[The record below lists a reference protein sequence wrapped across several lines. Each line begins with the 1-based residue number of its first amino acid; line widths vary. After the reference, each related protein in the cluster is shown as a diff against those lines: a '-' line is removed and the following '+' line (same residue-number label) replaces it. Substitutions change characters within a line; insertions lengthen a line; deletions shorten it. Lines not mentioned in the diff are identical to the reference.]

1 MGSRKEIACMIFES
15 YWDVLSNLPTRRKR
29 NDMCGALVEA
39 FFTGNSCAD
48 RFKGETLGVYMQL
61 EERMFYSRKKAI
73 AGRAGGVAKSQAKR
87 LANALANPL
96 ANTLADG
103 VANDVADGVANAQ
116 AKAQANAKQ
125 SAKPKTKT
133 KNKYLV
139 DSECVVDKALEEH
152 TQTAISDYFK
162 AKGASDDLATRFYRN
177 YAAQGWK
184 RANGQPVTDW
194 RILADQWIEEESEPA
209 KKATP
214 AVSPCPEC
222 DVLCSP
228 LSDGSP
234 LFRCESCGITW
245 RAE

>member
-1 MGSRKEIACMIFES
+1 MGSRNEIACMIFES
-15 YWDVLSNLPTRRKR
+15 YWDVLSNLPTRRER

-61 EERMFYSRKKAI
+61 EERMFFSRKKAI
-73 AGRAGGVAKSQAKR
+73 AGRIGGR
-87 LANALANPL
+87 ANRK
-96 ANTLADG
+96 
-103 VANDVADGVANAQ
+103 ANAQ
-116 AKAQANAKQ
+116 AKAKAKAKAKAQPEIEATIKANVQANGEANAEQ

-133 KNKYLV
+133 KTKYLI

-152 TQTAISDYFK
+152 TQTAILDYFK

-184 RANGQPVTDW
+184 RANGQAITDW
-194 RILADQWIEEESEPA
+194 RILADQWIAEESEPA

-228 LSDGSP
+228 LSNGSP